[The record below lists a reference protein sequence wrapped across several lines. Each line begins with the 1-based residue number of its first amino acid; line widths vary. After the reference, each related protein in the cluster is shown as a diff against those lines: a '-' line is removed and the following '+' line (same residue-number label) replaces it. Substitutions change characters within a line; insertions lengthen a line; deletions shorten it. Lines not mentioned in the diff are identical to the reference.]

1 MNLEKA
7 ISIASLAHAGQLD
20 KGGEPYILHPLRVMM
35 KLKDNDLRIIAVLHD
50 VIEDCGLTL
59 DDLVSIYG
67 VPFELARIVDIL
79 SRKNSESYDEYIER
93 ISKNYK
99 AIKVKLADLEDNMDL
114 NRINNP
120 TQNDYDRVSK
130 YANAREKLANKL
142 FNMI

>member
-7 ISIASLAHAGQLD
+7 ISIASLAHEGQLD

-35 KLKDNDLRIIAVLHD
+35 KLKDYDLRIIAVLHD

-79 SRKNSESYDEYIER
+79 SRKDNESYDEYIER

-120 TQNDYDRVSK
+120 TQNDYDRVVK
-130 YANAREKLANKL
+130 YTKAREKLTNKL

>member
-1 MNLEKA
+1 MNLEQA
-7 ISIASLAHAGQLD
+7 ISIALLAHEGQLD

-35 KLKDNDLRIIAVLHD
+35 KLKDNNLRIIAILHD

-59 DDLVSIYG
+59 DNLVSKYG

-79 SRKNSESYDEYIER
+79 SRKEGESYDEYIER

-120 TQNDYDRVSK
+120 TQKDYDRVAK
-130 YANAREKLANKL
+130 YAKAREKLVNKL

>member
-1 MNLEKA
+1 MNLEQA
-7 ISIASLAHAGQLD
+7 ISIASLAHEGQLD

-35 KLKDNDLRIIAVLHD
+35 KLKDYDLRIIAVLHD

-79 SRKNSESYDEYIER
+79 SRKDNESYDEYIER

-120 TQNDYDRVSK
+120 TQNDYDRVVK
-130 YANAREKLANKL
+130 YTKAREKLTNKL

>member
-1 MNLEKA
+1 MNLEQA
-7 ISIASLAHAGQLD
+7 ISIASLAHEGQLD

-35 KLKDNDLRIIAVLHD
+35 KLKDYDLRIIAVLHD

-59 DDLVSIYG
+59 DDLVSIYS

-79 SRKNSESYDEYIER
+79 SRKDNESYDEYIER

-120 TQNDYDRVSK
+120 TQNDYDRVAK
-130 YANAREKLANKL
+130 YAKAREKLVNKL
-142 FNMI
+142 FNII

>member
-1 MNLEKA
+1 MNLEQA
-7 ISIASLAHAGQLD
+7 ISIASLAHEGQLD

-35 KLKDNDLRIIAVLHD
+35 KLKDNNLRIIAILHD

-59 DDLVSIYG
+59 DNLVSKYG

-79 SRKNSESYDEYIER
+79 SRKEGESYDEYIER

-99 AIKVKLADLEDNMDL
+99 ALKVKLADLEDNMDL
-114 NRINNP
+114 SRIKNL
-120 TQNDYDRVSK
+120 TQKDYDRVAK
-130 YANAREKLANKL
+130 YAKAREKLTNKL

>member
-7 ISIASLAHAGQLD
+7 ISIASLAHEGQLD

-35 KLKDNDLRIIAVLHD
+35 KLKDYDLRIIAVLHD

-59 DDLVSIYG
+59 DDLVSIYS

-79 SRKNSESYDEYIER
+79 SRKDNESYDEYIER

-120 TQNDYDRVSK
+120 TQNDYDRVVK
-130 YANAREKLANKL
+130 YTKAREKLTNKL